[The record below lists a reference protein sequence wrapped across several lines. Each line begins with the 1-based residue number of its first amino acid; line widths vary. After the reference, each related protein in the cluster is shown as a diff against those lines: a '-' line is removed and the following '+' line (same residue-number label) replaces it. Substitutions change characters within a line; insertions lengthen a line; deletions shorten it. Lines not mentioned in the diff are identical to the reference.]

1 MEDFCDVD
9 FPSRG
14 SMGLNAGEYNRLRP
28 ESELPYTIE
37 VVFSLEKPRRGAS
50 GPWTAVFH

>member
-1 MEDFCDVD
+1 
-9 FPSRG
+9 
-14 SMGLNAGEYNRLRP
+14 MGLNAGEYNRLRP